1 MKRTGPGVRPQM
13 NSPAI
18 MTADVGDPG
27 IPSVIIGTS
36 DATPAASAADC
47 GPMIPEISPLPK
59 FSLVLE
65 DWRGR
70 PEPRK
75 DAAGAPCPGKTP
87 EKEPMNEL
95 DRTRGRAVPSSTKR
109 SRR

>member
-59 FSLVLE
+59 FSLFLE
-65 DWRGR
+65 YWRSR
-70 PEPRK
+70 PPPRK
-75 DAAGAPCPGKTP
+75 DPAVTPCPGKTP
-87 EKEPMNEL
+87 TKKPALRRDRKE
-95 DRTRGRAVPSSTKR
+95 RRGDPG
-109 SRR
+109 

>member
-59 FSLVLE
+59 FSLFLE
-65 DWRGR
+65 YWRAQAY
-70 PEPRK
+70 PRK
-75 DAAGAPCPGKTP
+75 HAPGPPCPGKTP
-87 EKEPMNEL
+87 KKNPMIKV
-95 DRTRGRAVPSSTKR
+95 DKTRRMRLP
-109 SRR
+109 